1 MNMQVL
7 KRSRKPPARGDI
19 FAYRLRGHPFGF
31 GRVIRLGTKIG
42 GFEDVVLIYIYRAFS
57 SDKNAI
63 PELTKRDLLIP
74 PLGINRRP
82 WTMGYFETVAHR
94 ALDERDVLSVHCF
107 RDEVGRRYCDEFGR
121 SLPKRKKPCGLYAL
135 GSFRTVDAKL
145 SMALGLEPSPDTV
158 PP

>member
-7 KRSRKPPARGDI
+7 KRSRTPPLAGGI
-19 FAYRLRGHPFGF
+19 FAYRLKGHPFGF

-42 GFEDVVLIYIYRAFS
+42 GFEDVLLIYIFRAFS
-57 SDKNAI
+57 MDKNAI

-94 ALDERDVLSVHCF
+94 ALENRDVLSVHCF
-107 RDEVGRRYCDEFGR
+107 RDEIAERYCDEFGKT
-121 SLPKRKKPCGLYAL
+121 LPRRREPCGFFGLE
-135 GSFRTVDAKL
+135 SFRTLDVEL
-145 SMALGLEPSPDTV
+145 SIALGVPPSPDTL